1 MSMNKSL
8 TLPFVLGIL
17 ALVGPPPVVAQNADV
32 AVVVSPNNAA
42 AAVGLGE
49 LRKMFAGEKRNWPGG
64 QQIKLIVRMP
74 GARERTTM
82 LKLLGLSEEDY
93 KRYWTEQVVRGEV
106 TNEPLGVPSIGM
118 VLEALKIFPGA
129 ITLVDAHDVKPG
141 MKVIKVDG
149 HMPGEAGYPLH

>member
-1 MSMNKSL
+1 
-8 TLPFVLGIL
+8 
-17 ALVGPPPVVAQNADV
+17 
-32 AVVVSPNNAA
+32 
-42 AAVGLGE
+42 
-49 LRKMFAGEKRNWPGG
+49 
-64 QQIKLIVRMP
+64 
-74 GARERTTM
+74 M
-82 LKLLGLSEEDY
+82 LFRS
-93 KRYWTEQVVRGEV
+93 WTEQVVRGEV